1 MGIELIDT
9 HQHLILRDRLGYAW
23 TEEVPAIASGLF
35 DQQVY
40 AGQSAGS
47 NIVATIFM
55 ESGVDDVDYQK
66 EARLVSKLVGTGAPA
81 MLGVIASCR
90 PETDSGFDAWLEECG
105 DLNVVGF
112 RRILQVM
119 PDDLSRSE
127 SYRQNV
133 RKIGAAGYPVDICFD
148 GRQLSIAYDLV
159 RAAPETMFVLDHCG
173 RPDIAGGDFA
183 AWRADMVKL
192 AELPNLWVKL
202 SGLPT
207 YCDLSGS
214 KITGVKPYSDSVLE
228 LFGPSRMVWG
238 GDWPVIDV
246 GGGLSAWVKMTPDL
260 LSGLSN
266 DELRLIGTQNAKDIY
281 LKGIAA
287 NKAS

>member
-1 MGIELIDT
+1 MATDLIDT
-9 HQHLILRDRLGYAW
+9 HQHLILRGQLGYAW
-23 TEEVPAIASGLF
+23 TQEVPAIASGTF
-35 DQQVY
+35 DQSVY
-40 AGQSAGS
+40 AEQATGC
-47 NIVATIFM
+47 NITATIFM
-55 ESGVDDVDYQK
+55 ESGVDDVDYQN
-66 EARLVSKLVGTGAPA
+66 EARLVSKLVGSGNLK

-90 PETDSGFDAWLEECG
+90 PETDDGFDAWLEECG

-127 SYRQNV
+127 TYRRNV
-133 RKIGAAGYPVDICFD
+133 RKIGKAGYPVDLCFD

-159 RAAPETMFVLDHCG
+159 RADPDTVFILDHCG

-183 AWRADMVKL
+183 AWHQEMIKL
-192 AELPNLWVKL
+192 AELPNFWVKL

-207 YCDLSGS
+207 YCDQSGS
-214 KITGVKPYSDSVLE
+214 KIDGVKPYSDTVLE

-246 GGGLSAWVKMTPDL
+246 GGGLATWVNITTEL
-260 LSGLSN
+260 LSGLST
-266 DELRLIGTQNAKDIY
+266 DERQLIGTLNARQIY
-281 LKGIAA
+281 LGGSTGK
-287 NKAS
+287 